1 MAKLTTQAG
10 GVSLGRG
17 IAALAGL
24 ATAMIL
30 SRLLPESQYGT
41 YRQVWLIFFTLAP
54 VFELGVPASASF
66 FVPQLPREELK
77 TYLVQNGLVLVASG
91 SLLGLAF
98 FAFGAPLET
107 LFGNP
112 GLAHLLRVFALFPA
126 FTIPF
131 NLTENTLVSL
141 GRGGSAGIVSSVGAL
156 IQNGIVVGAFLFGGS
171 LPQVFLLLSI
181 WALVR
186 WLVAVASLLHL
197 SRGLPLCWDSRT
209 LRVPLAFALPLGA
222 AAMTGLVSRQLD
234 KIIVSSTF
242 SPERFALYANGS
254 YEIPLISVLTMSVTA
269 VLVPAIVRARADDN
283 TPEVKRLWHGSARR
297 LAWLFFPV
305 FVFLF
310 IAARPLMVFLFSE
323 KYAGSAAPFRVFL
336 FLLPLR
342 IAFYSAFLRALG
354 RTRPILV
361 TSLVSMV
368 ISLALSLTLLQIE
381 PLGFLGPA
389 LAMLAG
395 AYWAAWYGI
404 RVAIRTLGWRWRD
417 YFPWGALAAIMSVAI
432 GAAVPTVVVGWF
444 LRAESA
450 FVQLAGMGVVFAL
463 TYLVVGQLTGA
474 ARPQEWIRAIRDLLE
489 QR

>member
-41 YRQVWLIFFTLAP
+41 YRQVWLVFFTLAP

-77 TYLVQNGLVLVASG
+77 TYLAQNGLVLVVSG

-141 GRGGSAGIVSSVGAL
+141 
-156 IQNGIVVGAFLFGGS
+156 
-171 LPQVFLLLSI
+171 

-197 SRGLPLCWDSRT
+197 SRGLPLRWDSRT
-209 LRVPLAFALPLGA
+209 LRVQLAFALPMGA

-450 FVQLAGMGVVFAL
+450 FVQLAGMGVVFAF